1 MSFRKIGEFV
11 SPWFGKARNAFGCRL
26 SVAKCPKIWIL
37 RYAQYDKSR
46 GVGVLLTFGC
56 SACLAFGFLAL
67 VSALLSWLFGLARLA
82 SLSAAQNLF
91 LG

>member
-1 MSFRKIGEFV
+1 MSFRKNRRIRFAV
-11 SPWFGKARNAFGCRL
+11 VGKARNALGCRL

-56 SACLAFGFLAL
+56 SLAVILSVAKNPHFKGVIHTSKVQFAL
-67 VSALLSWLFGLARLA
+67 
-82 SLSAAQNLF
+82 
-91 LG
+91 

>member
-56 SACLAFGFLAL
+56 SLAVILSVAKNPHFKGVIHTSKVQFAL
-67 VSALLSWLFGLARLA
+67 
-82 SLSAAQNLF
+82 
-91 LG
+91 